1 MREHVRARDEL
12 CEPFVGNRIDDV
24 LYGKCRSEREEKRG
38 RRERWRRERKS
49 RRREER
55 KRKRVSAQLEFRELR
70 DELGARAAG
79 ANEGARPD
87 GE

>member
-1 MREHVRARDEL
+1 MTNFASRSSAIGSTTSCTANAEVRERRRGE
-12 CEPFVGNRIDDV
+12 
-24 LYGKCRSEREEKRG
+24 EEKDG
-38 RRERWRRERKS
+38 EEKEKAEG
-49 RRREER
+49 EER